1 MRRGV
6 LRMSVASRVSIPV
19 IGIAHIVAG
28 TPAALMR
35 ADVVARVVV
44 MPIVM
49 ICGVVVGGAPLLA
62 AVVRRSNARS
72 PERERGRR

>member
-1 MRRGV
+1 M
-6 LRMSVASRVSIPV
+6 
-19 IGIAHIVAG
+19 AG
-28 TPAALMR
+28 TSAALMR

-49 ICGVVVGGAPLLA
+49 ICGVVVGRAPLLT

-72 PERERGRR
+72 PERERGRS